1 MKNRIRKRKEK
12 SINNDF
18 RGKCYPDNTTILKRL
33 LCRISASDDMP
44 PNNDTIHFVAY
55 GLHQYTISEL
65 YRMKIL
71 KQINFLHN
79 IAVILIVN
87 IDSDIIYNQSH
98 YKLLSSISIK
108 GIKKTHLI
116 HSKEK

>member
-1 MKNRIRKRKEK
+1 
-12 SINNDF
+12 
-18 RGKCYPDNTTILKRL
+18 
-33 LCRISASDDMP
+33 MP

-98 YKLLSSISIK
+98 YKHLSSISIK